1 MDPDDKD
8 RSGYYRTIARAF
20 LERRGAPLLLSPRDP
35 ALVADWEARGVPL
48 RVVLEAL
55 GRAFDG
61 LRERGRGTRGV
72 SLAFCARHVDEA
84 FAQHRDRGAGGR
96 AAAAAPRPDKRERA
110 RREIEEALTGL
121 PPGEVRIVSL
131 MREALAALEAPRPD
145 EATLERIDAEVEE
158 ALWTTATVPEK
169 AAAEAEARR
178 ELRGRR
184 TSGLAEAVRRS
195 VVRTARAARRV
206 PYVSLHHH

>member
-20 LERRGAPLLLSPRDP
+20 LERRGAPLLLSPRDQ
-35 ALVADWEARGVPL
+35 ALVADWEARDIPL
-48 RVVLEAL
+48 RVVLEAI
-55 GRAFDG
+55 GRAFEA

-110 RREIEEALTGL
+110 RREIEAALAGL
-121 PPGEVRIVSL
+121 PPDEARTASL
-131 MREALAALEAPRPD
+131 LKEALAVLEAPRPD
-145 EATLERIDAEVEE
+145 ESALERIDAEVEE
-158 ALWTTATVPEK
+158 HLWSKATVAER

-178 ELRGRR
+178 DLRGVR
-184 TSGLAEAVRRS
+184 TAGLAEAVRRT
-195 VVRTARAARRV
+195 VVRAARSSRRV